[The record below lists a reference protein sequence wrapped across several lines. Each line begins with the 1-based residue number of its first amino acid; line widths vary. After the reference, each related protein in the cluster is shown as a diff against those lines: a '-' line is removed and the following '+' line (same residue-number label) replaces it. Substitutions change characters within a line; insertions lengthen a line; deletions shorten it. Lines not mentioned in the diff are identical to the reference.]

1 MSISNEF
8 QVLVMQYADQGWDQ
22 PIRDYNLEVNGE
34 SVQVHNFY
42 AGHNSTHSFY
52 ICQEVSGPRYFRV
65 SAGPRFV
72 EADKLTAED
81 LSYIEEIRKTRPY
94 SCDDEIIMQD
104 GKLLGLDKWV
114 ESVTVC
120 SDLDTATNAYLGHF

>member
-1 MSISNEF
+1 
-8 QVLVMQYADQGWDQ
+8 MQYADQGWDQ
-22 PIRDYNLEVNGE
+22 PIRDYNLEVNGVE
-34 SVQVHNFY
+34 VPVYQFY

-52 ICQEVSGPRYFRV
+52 ICQEVNGPRYFRV
-65 SAGPRFV
+65 SAGPSFV

-81 LSYIEEIRKTRPY
+81 LSYMEEIRKTRPY
-94 SCDDEIIMQD
+94 SCDEEIIMQD

-120 SDLDTATNAYLGHF
+120 NDLESATSGYLGHF